1 MDGRFLGSYYTLD
14 IMSWILFISFVVF
27 GKTSKDKE
35 AETLKKSAMNLWLIT
50 SNRLNYNA
58 TVFQQDSKL
67 LIFLID
73 HLSLQLIFMT

>member
-14 IMSWILFISFVVF
+14 TMSWILFVSFVVF
-27 GKTSKDKE
+27 EKTSKDKE